1 MVNPIHYRLSNNYKG
16 VIITGETEDAERQVN
31 VNHFQNNPEC
41 NYILGTIGA
50 MGTGLTLTAG
60 TVVVFMDEPWTMAN
74 KNQAIDRCH
83 RIGTKSNITI
93 YTIMC
98 KNTIDERIHEIVE
111 KKGAMADALIDG
123 KIVGNRL
130 ELLNFLLG

>member
-1 MVNPIHYRLSNNYKG
+1 
-16 VIITGETEDAERQVN
+16 
-31 VNHFQNNPEC
+31 
-41 NYILGTIGA
+41 